1 MAERVGFEPTIPVKV
16 CPLSRRIVSTTHA
29 PLRVGH
35 VARSWTECILTGRNR
50 HRLAGTISNLC
61 LLSSAAAE
69 EFLQELCA
77 LSGEN
82 AAAHFNPVI
91 ERGVVENVHCGM
103 HSAGLGVFGA
113 VYKRPDAGVH
123 HSSGAHGTWLNS
135 HKQIAI
141 R

>member
-1 MAERVGFEPTIPVKV
+1 M
-16 CPLSRRIVSTTHA
+16 S
-29 PLRVGH
+29 
-35 VARSWTECILTGRNR
+35 
-50 HRLAGTISNLC
+50 
-61 LLSSAAAE
+61 LSSAAAE

-103 HSAGLGVFGA
+103 HSAGLGVLGA
-113 VYKRPDAGVH
+113 VYKRPDAGMY

-135 HKQIAI
+135 HEQITI